1 MPKFI
6 AFTGTHSTGKT
17 TFVEKLCDI
26 AEKSGLRVGKVQDCA
41 SECALAGF
49 PILKDHTFSST
60 LWIMATVIR
69 EEQHVSLNAD
79 LVIVDRPVSDAIGYL
94 EAALATTGRD
104 VSTEDRNYLYA
115 LAKLHSPRYDL
126 LFKTVLDEGVPL
138 GPGRDPD
145 LAYRKEVDSR
155 IGAALSQL
163 GVQPLN
169 PLIGDDFA
177 QAVALIDSIA
187 DEVKQGR
194 QSDAG

>member
-17 TFVEKLCDI
+17 TFVEKLRDI
-26 AEKSGLRVGKVQDCA
+26 AEKRELRVGKVQDCA
-41 SECALAGF
+41 SECASAGF
-49 PILKDHTFSST
+49 SILKDHTFSST

-69 EEQHVSLNAD
+69 EEQHEGLNAD

-94 EAALATTGRD
+94 EAALAATGRD
-104 VSTEDRNYLYA
+104 VPTEDRNYLYA

-126 LFKTVLDEGVPL
+126 LFKTVLDESVPL

-169 PLIGDDFA
+169 PLNGDDFA

-187 DEVKQGR
+187 EEIKQGR

>member
-6 AFTGTHSTGKT
+6 AFTGTHSTGKS
-17 TFVEKLCDI
+17 TFVDSLTDV
-26 AEKSGLRVGKVQDCA
+26 AEKRGLRVGKVKDNA
-41 SECALAGF
+41 AECAMAGF

-69 EEQHVSLNAD
+69 EEQHEGLVAD

-94 EAALATTGRD
+94 EAALAVTGRD
-104 VSTEDRNYLYA
+104 VPSEDRNHLYA

-126 LFKTVLDEGVPL
+126 LFKTVLDESVPL
-138 GPGRDPD
+138 APGRDPD
-145 LAYRKEVDSR
+145 LAYRKEVDSH

-169 PLIGDDFA
+169 PLNDDDMA
-177 QAVALIDSIA
+177 QALALIDSIA
-187 DEVKQGR
+187 DEIKQSR
-194 QSDAG
+194 QSFGG

>member
-6 AFTGTHSTGKT
+6 AFTGTHSTGKST
-17 TFVEKLCDI
+17 LVDKLTDI
-26 AEKSGLRVGKVQDCA
+26 AHERGLRVGVVKDNA
-41 SECALAGF
+41 SECRLAGF

-69 EEQHVSLNAD
+69 EEQHEGLDAD

-94 EAALATTGRD
+94 EAALAATGRE
-104 VSTEDRNYLYA
+104 VPSEDLNYLYA

-126 LFKTVLDEGVPL
+126 LYKTVLDESIPL
-138 GPGRDPD
+138 GQGRDPD
-145 LAYRKEVDSR
+145 LAYRKDVDSR

-169 PLIGDDFA
+169 PLNEDDMA
-177 QAVALIDSIA
+177 KALALIDSIA
-187 DEVKQGR
+187 
-194 QSDAG
+194 QSSTKRAS